1 MIKIKRS
8 FRISELRNNLIY
20 ATENDDEFQEAAE
33 YPICMF
39 EHIYGNITTGVTDAV
54 FYSIYENSYPN
65 GYIAIAKQTK
75 EVFFYLSPEARTRE
89 NITVLFNFIRKHLGS
104 EFYTGTKKTNKRFIS
119 FAERNG
125 WVVWLEDEKNVI
137 YRATI

>member
-8 FRISELRNNLIY
+8 FLLSKLKHNIFFATFGDGEFEDAAGNPRN
-20 ATENDDEFQEAAE
+20 
-33 YPICMF
+33 MF
-39 EHIYGNITTGVTDAV
+39 YHIYDSIITGVNDAI
-54 FYSIYENSYPN
+54 FYNIYEDHYPN

-89 NITVLFNFIRKHLGS
+89 NITILFNFIRKHLGS
-104 EFYTGTKKTNKRFIS
+104 EFYTGTKKTNKRFID
-119 FAERNG
+119 FANKNG

-137 YRATI
+137 YKATI

>member
-8 FRISELRNNLIY
+8 FLLSTLKHNISE
-20 ATENDDEFQEAAE
+20 ATFGDYEFRIAAGH
-33 YPICMF
+33 PPSMF
-39 EHIYGNITTGVTDAV
+39 SHIYVSIVSGVEDEV
-54 FYSIYENSYPN
+54 FYNIYENSSPI
-65 GYIAIAKQTK
+65 GYLCLAKQTK

-89 NITVLFNFIRKHLGS
+89 NITVLFNFVRKHLGS

-137 YRATI
+137 YKATI

>member
-8 FRISELRNNLIY
+8 FLLSKLKHNILFSTSGDE
-20 ATENDDEFQEAAE
+20 EFQEAAGH
-33 YPICMF
+33 PMSMF
-39 EHIYGNITTGVTDAV
+39 RHIYDSITDGVDDAI
-54 FYSIYENSYPN
+54 FYSIYENHSPI
-65 GYIAIAKQTK
+65 GYLCLAKQTK

-125 WVVWLEDEKNVI
+125 WVVWLEDENNVI
-137 YRATI
+137 YKATI

>member
-1 MIKIKRS
+1 MIKIKCSYRLS
-8 FRISELRNNLIY
+8 KLKHNILFSTIGDE
-20 ATENDDEFQEAAE
+20 EFQEAAG
-33 YPICMF
+33 YPISMF
-39 EHIYGNITTGVTDAV
+39 YHIYDSIVAGVDDAA
-54 FYSIYENSYPN
+54 FYNIYENSLPN
-65 GYIAIAKQTK
+65 GYICIAKQTK

-137 YRATI
+137 FKATI

>member
-8 FRISELRNNLIY
+8 YRLSKLKHNILF
-20 ATENDDEFQEAAE
+20 ATSGDKEFQEAAGH
-33 YPICMF
+33 PPNMF
-39 EHIYGNITTGVTDAV
+39 SHIYVSIVSGVTDEV
-54 FYSIYENSYPN
+54 FYNIYENHYPN

-89 NITVLFNFIRKHLGS
+89 NITVLFNFVRKHLGS

-125 WVVWLEDEKNVI
+125 WVVWLEDESNVI
-137 YRATI
+137 FKATI

>member
-1 MIKIKRS
+1 MKIKRS
-8 FRISELRNNLIY
+8 YRLSKLKNNILFAVFGDI
-20 ATENDDEFQEAAE
+20 EFHEAAGW
-33 YPICMF
+33 P
-39 EHIYGNITTGVTDAV
+39 EHTAKYIYDSITTGVTDAM
-54 FYSIYENSYPN
+54 FYNIYENSSPI
-65 GYIAIAKQTK
+65 GYLCLAKQTK

-125 WVVWLEDEKNVI
+125 WVVWLEDENNVI
-137 YRATI
+137 YKAII